1 VQASV
6 KTLATIVLL
15 LFTVIISFGQAPDI
29 NYATPPVFTI
39 GNAINVLKPTNTGG
53 AVPANAYGGVST
65 LAGSG
70 FIGNVNGQG
79 AVASFHAPVSVITD
93 ITGNV
98 YVADSQNHQVRKI
111 TPAGEVSVF
120 AGDGSQGNVDG
131 KGIAARFS
139 NPVYV
144 SKDAAGNL
152 YVGDGVNSS
161 IRKIT
166 MAADVSS
173 AATGIYQPYGVAAD
187 ALGNLFIS
195 QPFNHV
201 ILKITPGGV
210 KTTFAGSGNRGALD
224 GKGTA
229 ASFNG
234 PTGLVADAAGNLYV
248 ADGGNS
254 TIRKIAPDGTVSTFA
269 GNKSAIG
276 AIDGKGLNASFNF
289 PNGLTIDVL
298 GNIYVADTGN
308 NLIRRITPDGVVTT
322 VAGSSSGK
330 VNDIGKK
337 AKFFAPLG
345 VAVDALGNLFVA
357 DQGNN
362 IIRKIQVTGYSINKP
377 LPAGL
382 SFDPATGA
390 ISGTPAE
397 VSALTKYIVTAYNLS
412 GESGFPLMIEVRANA
427 LPPAVSAPDISYSTP
442 NVYKKGALIVPLK
455 PVNKGGDVPATIYGE
470 TTVFAGTGRNGT
482 ADGDGAQ
489 AQFTEPYGMTT
500 DAEGNIYLADADN
513 YRIRKIT
520 PEGKV
525 STLAPDGIPGG
536 PNFDSPKFNLP
547 HDLVRD
553 AAGNL
558 YVANYARHNILKIT
572 PDGTITVF
580 AGGLLI
586 GRPKDGQGTAAS
598 IVNPNAIA
606 MDATG
611 TLYVSDGSNLIR
623 KISPAGYVYTF
634 VGSGKA
640 ATADGKYNT
649 ASFNQ
654 PAGMVVDAAGNLY
667 VAEQKG
673 NVIRKV
679 SPFGDVTTVA
689 GSGTF
694 GSADGTGPA
703 AKFAYP
709 TGITIDKSGNLYVTD
724 WGNGTIRKITPDQ
737 VVTTIAGGGPR
748 GTQSGVGT
756 DVYFNSPSGITMGP
770 DGNLIVSEFD
780 GNYLKKIITTGYI
793 IDKALPAGL
802 VFDPKTG
809 IITGT
814 PTVLWPATD
823 YKVTAYNAGGSSS
836 FILNIEVKTDVI
848 VAPPKITYTTP
859 NVYTVNKVIPALA
872 PKNTGGPV
880 PATIYGQVTTFAG
893 GGKGD
898 YFNSPTRLAQDATGN
913 LYLADRDNN
922 LIKKITPEGV
932 VTVFASGFNQPN
944 GVTVDSKGNIF
955 VADAASNQIKKITPD
970 GTVSVFAGSGSAGK
984 VNGSAGTASFYY
996 PYSVVADKDDNL
1008 YVADSQNNL
1017 IRKVT
1022 PAGDVSTLAGSGSTS
1037 FSDGDGILAS
1047 FYSPTAVN
1055 MDADGNI
1062 YVADPYNYRV
1072 RKITPAGAVTT
1083 IAGSGQAGSDNGA
1096 ALLATFN
1103 VPAGVA
1109 VDAAGDIYVADISN
1123 NLIRKIDAQG
1133 VVTTLAGSGDSG
1145 AVDGVG
1151 ALATFS
1157 RPNDVQVNSA
1167 GFLYITDYG
1176 NSLVRKV
1183 VVTGYTIDKAL
1194 PDGLT
1199 FDPTTGII
1207 TGTPTV
1213 TWPATDYL
1221 VTAYNVGG
1229 SSSFVV
1235 NIKVTE
1241 LGGGISASAVTG
1253 NISNC
1258 ENVISTSY
1266 QQFTALGTQLSENI
1280 KVTPP
1285 AGFLVSASPAAGY
1298 DKVLYLI
1305 VSGDKVNPIKI
1316 YVKLDDKA
1324 VAGNY
1329 TGDVVLSSAGVANVL
1344 APVSGRVFKTP
1355 SVNAVP
1361 TPAPYCNGESIT
1373 PITFSGTAD
1382 SYSWTNSNTGIGLAA
1397 SGTGDISFAAKNNSA
1412 NPITSTI
1419 TVTPIASSGVCSGVP
1434 VSFTITVNPSLVPTI
1449 SISQVNVTCVGQ
1461 LVSFKAAVDNAGVNP
1476 IYQWQVNG
1484 ANAGSNNP
1492 VFNSSTLQANDAVT
1506 CMVTS
1511 TSVPCSAPALSNTL
1525 KVFYKPDDAP
1535 PIVSIDK
1542 AGDVSGCVGTDFSF
1556 IAIAVKEGINPTY
1569 QWLLNGLPVPNN
1581 TGKTY
1586 TSNTLVNGDQITCAV
1601 INNDGCTPV
1610 VSPVSAPVNIVI
1622 APSQQIST
1630 VVINSSLN
1638 MPVCAAST
1646 LTFTPTP
1653 ANYQTAAGVPTYVW
1667 YLNGAPVSSND
1678 TYTTNTL
1685 TDGDEVYC
1693 IMTTYDKCVVPAP
1706 VQSNTIKIL
1715 VKQDILPTVSINPNG
1730 EISSCPGSEL
1740 SFTATTTN
1748 GGINPTYQWMV
1759 NGQLVNNPGKVYNT
1773 TSLVTG
1779 DKVTCKV
1786 INNDGC
1792 TPVASPVSAPAN
1804 IIITPVQVSTVT
1816 ISSSV
1821 AMPVCATTAVTFTPL
1836 PVNYQTINGLPTY
1849 VWYLNGAPVG
1859 SNNSYTTNTL
1869 ADGDKVYC
1877 LMTTYGKC
1885 VAPAPVQSN
1894 IIKVLVKPVVSPT
1907 VSINPNG
1914 AISTCSGAAL
1924 SFTATTANAGS
1935 NPTYK
1940 WMVNGQQINNPGSVY
1955 ASSVL
1960 AGGDKVTC
1968 VVVNNDG
1975 CTPVASPVSEAADI
1989 IADPVQVS
1997 TVTVAASVP
2006 MPVCQGKEITFI
2018 PTPANYQTGSGAPTY
2033 LWYVN
2038 GALVSNNDTY
2048 TSKMLAD
2055 GDQVYC
2061 IMTTYGKCVAPV
2073 PAQSN
2078 IINVNLAPEVGCIVV
2093 PIIVIPNAFTPNGD
2107 GHNDTWNI
2115 PALANYPGCI
2125 VNVFNRYG
2133 ISVFRSINY
2142 TSAWN
2147 GNYSDGVVPSG
2158 TYYYIIEPK
2167 KGQAKLSGYV
2177 VVIR

>member
-1 VQASV
+1 MYTSV
-6 KTLATIVLL
+6 KFTIFFLL
-15 LFTVIISFGQAPDI
+15 WLMAFAAFGQAPVI
-29 NYATPPVFTI
+29 TYTTP
-39 GNAINVLKPTNTGG
+39 NVYTVGAGISPLQAKNTGG
-53 AVPANAYGGVST
+53 AVPANAYGQVT
-65 LAGSG
+65 AFAGG
-70 FIGNVNGQG
+70 PGAFMLDGQG
-79 AVASFHAPVSVITD
+79 TAATFRYPEGMAID
-93 ITGNV
+93 KNKNI
-98 YVADSQNHQVRKI
+98 YVADRDSYRIRKVSPSGLVSTYAGTDQYGHKDGPKESAQFVTPMAVAVDNDGNVFVGDYQTIRKIDLAGNVTTIAGGADIGYVDDKGANARFNGIAGIVVDKAGNLFVTDTYNYCVRKI
-111 TPAGEVSVF
+111 TP
-120 AGDGSQGNVDG
+120 DGNV
-131 KGIAARFS
+131 
-139 NPVYV
+139 
-144 SKDAAGNL
+144 
-152 YVGDGVNSS
+152 
-161 IRKIT
+161 
-166 MAADVSS
+166 
-173 AATGIYQPYGVAAD
+173 
-187 ALGNLFIS
+187 
-195 QPFNHV
+195 
-201 ILKITPGGV
+201 
-210 KTTFAGSGNRGALD
+210 TTFAGSGASGSSNGQ
-224 GKGTA
+224 GTA
-229 ASFNG
+229 ASFWSAQG
-234 PTGLVADAAGNLYV
+234 IAIDAQDNIYIT
-248 ADGGNS
+248 DYT
-254 TIRKIAPDGTVSTFA
+254 TIRKITPTGFVSNIAGTGSQEVKDGPASLACFAGANGIVVDANGDIYVSDAGWTSNLVRKISKGVVSTLTQFSFARGMVLDGAGKLFVESPDLGFIAAIDITGYKIDKQLPDGLVFDPTTGIIA
-269 GNKSAIG
+269 G
-276 AIDGKGLNASFNF
+276 
-289 PNGLTIDVL
+289 
-298 GNIYVADTGN
+298 
-308 NLIRRITPDGVVTT
+308 TPT
-322 VAGSSSGK
+322 VAW
-330 VNDIGKK
+330 
-337 AKFFAPLG
+337 P
-345 VAVDALGNLFVA
+345 
-357 DQGNN
+357 
-362 IIRKIQVTGYSINKP
+362 
-377 LPAGL
+377 
-382 SFDPATGA
+382 
-390 ISGTPAE
+390 GTDY
-397 VSALTKYIVTAYNLS
+397 VVTAYNAGGSSSFTLS
-412 GESGFPLMIEVRANA
+412 IEVKAAA
-427 LPPAVSAPDISYSTP
+427 LPPVVVNPPNITYTTP
-442 NVYKKGALIVPLK
+442 NVYKINQPIASLNPANSGGA
-455 PVNKGGDVPATIYGE
+455 VPATVYGQ
-470 TTVFAGTGRNGT
+470 TDIFAGTGLHGT
-482 ADGDGAQ
+482 QDGNVNQ

-500 DAEGNIYLADADN
+500 DADGNIYLADADN

-520 PEGKV
+520 PGGMV

-536 PNFDSPKFNLP
+536 PNFASPKFNLP
-547 HDLVRD
+547 HGVVRD

-558 YVANYARHNILKIT
+558 FVANYSNHNILKIT

-586 GRPKDGQGTAAS
+586 GTPLDGQGTAAS

-606 MDATG
+606 IDAAG
-611 TLYVSDGSNLIR
+611 NLYVSDGSNLIR

-634 VGSGKA
+634 VGSGAA
-640 ATADGKYNT
+640 ATVDGKYNA

-654 PAGMVVDAAGNLY
+654 PAGMVVDAAGNIY

-673 NVIRKV
+673 NVIRKIT
-679 SPFGDVTTVA
+679 PFGDVTTIA
-689 GSGTF
+689 GSGQF
-694 GSADGTGPA
+694 GANDGARTA
-703 AKFAYP
+703 ASFASP
-709 TGITIDKSGNLYVTD
+709 TGIAIDKSGNLYVTD
-724 WGNGTIRKITPDQ
+724 WGNGKIRKISPDM
-737 VVTTIAGGGPR
+737 VVTTVAGGGLQ
-748 GTQSGVGT
+748 GTNSGVGNQ
-756 DVYFNSPSGITMGP
+756 VYFNLPAGIILDA
-770 DGNLIVSEFD
+770 DGNLLVSELN
-780 GNYLKKIITTGYI
+780 GNIIKKVIATGYT
-793 IDKALPAGL
+793 IDKALPPGL

-809 IITGT
+809 IITGK

-836 FILNIEVKTDVI
+836 FTLNIEVQANVVPPL
-848 VAPPKITYTTP
+848 VAPPIIAYTTP
-859 NVYTVNKVIPALA
+859 NVYTVNKVISALT

-898 YFNSPTRLAQDATGN
+898 YFNSPTRLAQDASGN

-922 LIKKITPEGV
+922 LIKKITPDGV

-955 VADAASNQIKKITPD
+955 VADAASNQIKKITAD

-1037 FSDGDGILAS
+1037 FSDGAGVLAS

-1109 VDAAGDIYVADISN
+1109 VDAAGNIYVADISN

-1145 AVDGVG
+1145 AADGVG

-1157 RPNDVQVNSA
+1157 RPNDVQVNST

-1183 VVTGYTIDKAL
+1183 VVTGYTIDKVL

-1221 VTAYNVGG
+1221 VTAYNAGG

-1419 TVTPIASSGVCSGVP
+1419 SVTPISSSGVCSGVP
-1434 VSFTITVNPSLVPTI
+1434 VSFTITVNPSSVPTI

-1542 AGDVSGCVGTDFSF
+1542 AGDVSGCAGTDFSF

-1586 TSNTLVNGDQITCAV
+1586 TSNTLVNGDRITCAV

-1715 VKQDILPTVSINPNG
+1715 VKRAILPTVSINPNG

-1859 SNNSYTTNTL
+1859 SNSSYTTNTL
-1869 ADGDKVYC
+1869 ADGDEVYC

-1924 SFTATTANAGS
+1924 SFTATTTNAGS

-1968 VVVNNDG
+1968 VLVNNDG

-2078 IINVNLAPEVGCIVV
+2078 IINVSLAPEVGCIVA

-2125 VNVFNRYG
+2125 VKVFNRYG

-2147 GNYSDGVVPSG
+2147 GNYNDGVVPSG